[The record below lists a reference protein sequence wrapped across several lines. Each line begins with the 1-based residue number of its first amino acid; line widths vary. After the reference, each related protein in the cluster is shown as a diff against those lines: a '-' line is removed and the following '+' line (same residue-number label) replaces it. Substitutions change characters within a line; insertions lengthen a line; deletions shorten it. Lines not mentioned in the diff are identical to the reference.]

1 MDFYSP
7 NEEKAVNGNRVRL
20 GSGEIIS
27 FSKLNSSITSRTMQE
42 AVLKLRAGDD
52 CLIRSIISK
61 VSESEWD
68 MPSINK
74 LLQKLAEMSLEIGS
88 NNKLMRILVELEKP
102 IVPSS
107 PIFVEG
113 ADFKSTLKNSVT
125 WKKTAIFI
133 FLESSYL
140 EPNIDHPSFT
150 SSQVYESC
158 VIKSDTSGFLTSPS
172 HIQDLILKSREG
184 YEELTDEEEEKL
196 LKSILAKAP
205 ESDY

>member
-1 MDFYSP
+1 MYI
-7 NEEKAVNGNRVRL
+7 NYINNRQNL
-20 GSGEIIS
+20 E
-27 FSKLNSSITSRTMQE
+27 FSCIK
-42 AVLKLRAGDD
+42 D
-52 CLIRSIISK
+52 
-61 VSESEWD
+61 
-68 MPSINK
+68 INTIK
-74 LLQKLAEMSLEIGS
+74 QLS
-88 NNKLMRILVELEKP
+88 
-102 IVPSS
+102 
-107 PIFVEG
+107 
-113 ADFKSTLKNSVT
+113 DFKSTLKNSVT